1 MQHSNDNKLL
11 KLVRGIEDFHQRAI
25 PYFYRFE
32 RWLVDRFRRLS
43 GRPRSV
49 SEGPN
54 LLPVLIRVLAGFTKV
69 DGEIQEEEVDSILGF
84 LRYDYPDAVYSELRS
99 LFRQALDEQH
109 NLSEMAKRLSK
120 ELPPDHKLLLCVQL
134 YDLISKAGMQSDQLA
149 VYYEFMLDLDMA
161 VQAIEIVHQLNS
173 ENEFPNDGE
182 LEADPHLEILKF
194 GATTESS
201 DVLLNTLADDEVI
214 RVYRYHDLVLL
225 KNLSHSPILVR
236 GRAVKPP
243 EFCRIYPGQRIIL
256 RGQVISYQDL
266 LFYFNAKKGVSV
278 PEVYLKL
285 NSDDEV
291 EITRSR
297 ERESVL
303 RVAFGL
309 NVELEAL
316 KEVHAKVADKLLR
329 PGKVVTAVLEDLIVF
344 HGDSTLELMDLRRRA
359 RAMGGRFKL
368 QPSKSEYLVS
378 NNPSRLGA
386 DDILLSPGTSGE
398 ILLRISCNY
407 EELNGEL
414 EVLESDRPIVVRGQP
429 VRNRVALQ
437 DGDLVRINSGQV
449 LRCDFSE
456 RIIEERRNIIR
467 SLDIRD
473 LRVRFS
479 NGETGLDGVSFD
491 VRRGEM
497 VCVMG
502 ASGSGKSTLLQCIAG
517 QLPPSAGEISMN
529 GLSLYPNLA
538 KLKGYISFVPQD
550 DAFDEHLT
558 VEENLDY
565 AAAMRAPHL
574 SNRDRSRRVS
584 GKLLELGLIERRGSQ
599 VGMPNKKT
607 LSGGERKRLNIG
619 LDMIGNADV
628 YLLDEPTSGL
638 SSKDSEHVIDIIRGI
653 SHNKIV
659 LVTIHQPSAKLF
671 HMFQKAILLD
681 KGGKLVFFG
690 TPNEMLR
697 YFAKAE
703 QDRHPGIFDAVRD
716 YSDEVGPEFVF
727 DVLETPLR
735 DLGGDVIYEENKD
748 GQLIPARRYSPDYWR
763 DKYESYRLMQDVEQ
777 VSVKRQDAAPD
788 TMVMPE
794 LRQEH
799 LRWHDEWTQFV
810 AQLQRAFLSKLRN
823 RANILTT
830 MVEAPMLAALFGV
843 VLRFS
848 ESGTY
853 NFATAFHIPTYM
865 FLALVVAMFLGL
877 TNSADDIIRDRS
889 ILKRERNLNLRL
901 WYYIISKLFTLALFA
916 FLQCLLFVWIG
927 SAILEIRGVFWM
939 QVWYMF
945 VTALS
950 GISIGLLIS
959 TLVSDA
965 KTAVNILPLVLIPQI
980 ILGGA
985 LIKYEEMNQNL
996 DFVHV
1001 LDRWVRNHPE
1011 AAENAPRSDLEVPW
1025 ISQWMPIRWSYEA
1038 LIVDLAKNN
1047 PLTRRQM
1054 AVQQQVDQLKITAKS
1069 DQAAADQ
1076 LKYSLQVLAAVTGLE
1091 AVSESAI
1098 DSKLSLVD
1106 RILEG
1111 SVIEVSQLHGKQ
1123 REISAEQLYVNQ
1135 KVADLVTTA
1144 EIEQEDYLRTE
1155 RVNVFFG
1162 PEKWHLGRTWSV
1174 FQFNVIILNIFT
1186 VFVLILLHISLRS
1199 QLSIRVVSPKKQP
1212 SRKLIVNQQ

>member
-1 MQHSNDNKLL
+1 MPKMQQSERSKLQAFI
-11 KLVRGIEDFHQRAI
+11 RRIEIFHKRAA

-32 RWLVDRFRRLS
+32 RWVVDRFRRLA

-54 LLPVLIRVLAGFTKV
+54 MLPVLIRVLAGFTKV
-69 DGEIQEEEVDSILGF
+69 DGEVQEEEVDSILGF
-84 LRYDYPDAVYSELRS
+84 LRYDYPDAVYSELRA

-109 NLSEMAKRLSK
+109 DLSAMAARLSK
-120 ELPPDHKLLLCVQL
+120 ELSPDRKLLLCVQL
-134 YDLISKAGMQSDQLA
+134 YDLISKAGMQHDQLA
-149 VYYEFMLDLDMA
+149 VYYEFMDDLDMA
-161 VQAIEIVHQLNS
+161 AQAIEIVYQLNA
-173 ENEFPNDGE
+173 ENEDAQVLPESNVQ
-182 LEADPHLEILKF
+182 LEVLVF
-194 GATTESS
+194 GADAVSS
-201 DVLLNTLADDEVI
+201 DVTLSSLMDDEFV
-214 RVYRYHDLVLL
+214 RVYQYHDLILL
-225 KNLSHSPILVR
+225 KNLSKSPILVR
-236 GRAVKPP
+236 GRAVKPQ

-256 RGQVISYQDL
+256 RGQVITFQDL

-278 PEVYLKL
+278 PEIFLKV

-297 ERESVL
+297 ERDSIL
-303 RVAFGL
+303 RVIFGL
-309 NVELEAL
+309 NVKVEAL
-316 KEVHAKVADKLLR
+316 REVQAELNGQELRKEQTF
-329 PGKVVTAVLEDLIVF
+329 TANLEDAIVF
-344 HGDSTLELMDLRRRA
+344 HGGSTLELLDLRRRA

-368 QPSKSEYLVS
+368 QPSKFEYLVS
-378 NNPSRLGA
+378 NNPGRLSA

-398 ILLRISCNY
+398 VLLRISCDY
-407 EELNGEL
+407 EKLTGML
-414 EVLESDRPIVVRGQP
+414 EVLDSDRPIVVRGQP
-429 VRNRVALQ
+429 VRNRVSLQ
-437 DGDLVRINSGQV
+437 DGDLVRIDSGQV

-467 SLDIRD
+467 SLEVRD
-473 LRVRFS
+473 LRVRFA
-479 NGETGLDGVSFD
+479 NGDVGLDGVSFD

-502 ASGSGKSTLLQCIAG
+502 ASGSGKSTLLQSIAG

-538 KLKGYISFVPQD
+538 QLKGYISFVPQD

-574 SNRDRSRRVS
+574 SQRDRARRVS

-599 VGMPNKKT
+599 VGMPNRKT

-619 LDMIGNADV
+619 LDMIGNSDV

-671 HMFQKAILLD
+671 HMFHKAVLLD

-697 YFAKAE
+697 YFADAE
-703 QDRHPGIFDAVRD
+703 RERYPGIFDAVRN
-716 YSDEVGPEFVF
+716 YSEEVGPEFVF

-735 DLGGDVIYEENKD
+735 DLGGDIIYEENKD
-748 GQLIPARRYSPDYWR
+748 GQLVPARRFSPEYWR
-763 DKYESYRLMQDVEQ
+763 DKYESYRLMQDVGQ
-777 VSVKRQDAAPD
+777 VAVKRKDAAPD
-788 TMVMPE
+788 TVVMPT
-794 LRQEH
+794 LRQDKI
-799 LRWHDEWTQFV
+799 RWHDEWTQFI

-830 MVEAPMLAALFGV
+830 MVEAPMLAALFGL

-848 ESGTY
+848 ESGSY
-853 NFATAFHIPTYM
+853 SFATAFHIPTYM
-865 FLALVVAMFLGL
+865 FLSLVVAMFLGL

-889 ILKRERNLNLRL
+889 ILRRERNLNLRL
-901 WYYIISKLFTLALFA
+901 WYYIVSKLLTLALFA
-916 FLQCLLFVWIG
+916 FLQCILFVWIG
-927 SAILEIRGVFWM
+927 SALLEVRGVFWM

-945 VTALS
+945 VTSLS
-950 GISIGLLIS
+950 GIAIGLLIS
-959 TLVSDA
+959 SLVSDA

-985 LIKYEEMNQNL
+985 LIKYEEMNRNL

-1001 LDRWVRNHPE
+1001 LERWARNHPE
-1011 AAENAPRSDLEVPW
+1011 SADMAPKSDLEVPW

-1047 PLTRRQM
+1047 PLTRRQL
-1054 AVQQQVDQLKITAKS
+1054 AVQQQVDQLKVEAKS
-1069 DQAAADQ
+1069 DEAAAEK
-1076 LKYSLQVLAAVTGLE
+1076 LKYSLQILAAVTGLE
-1091 AVSESAI
+1091 AASKSII
-1098 DSKLSLVD
+1098 DEKLELVD
-1106 RILEG
+1106 RILAGEQ
-1111 SVIEVSQLHGKQ
+1111 VAVTDLHGNE
-1123 REISAEQLYVNQ
+1123 RVVSAEQIYVNQ

-1155 RVNVFFG
+1155 KINVFFG
-1162 PEKWHLGRTWSV
+1162 PDKWYLGSTWSV
-1174 FQFNVIILNIFT
+1174 FQFNVIILNLSTLI
-1186 VFVLILLHISLRS
+1186 VLMLLHASLRN
-1199 QLSIRVVSPKKQP
+1199 QLTVRVMRPKARQN
-1212 SRKLIVNQQ
+1212 RKRSVN